1 MAIHYMKAEGGLHQR
16 VWFAK
21 AGRGAQD
28 IGIAPPAERQLENGT
43 YSFSLSAFDPR
54 RLSQKEAV
62 EEGRAKSLYQ
72 GMGAQFGAQVWRM
85 AHEAAPYDYIFL
97 ESENHNL
104 HAIGV
109 ITGRYLGPRLDY
121 DEASLAKEGI
131 HAIPVRWS
139 LVPNG
144 IGAIQL
150 GRLDNAVFRNVIEKD
165 DLMEC
170 LFDLTQP
177 YVSKGL
183 YSPGEFCWETQ
194 AGSRVQAVAPG
205 AAAVVQPPA
214 LPPDALTT
222 PIHVARGGGYIYEG
236 IDDARLKQLILTG
249 DVLGTDHYFRHGMKN
264 WMRVSQYAMMMGIP
278 L

>member
-28 IGIAPPAERQLENGT
+28 AGIAPPADRQLENGT

-54 RLSQKEAV
+54 SLSQKEAV
-62 EEGRAKSLYQ
+62 EEGKVRSLYQ

-85 AHEAAPYDYIFL
+85 AHEAVPCDYIFL

-109 ITGRYLGPRLDY
+109 ITGRYLGPRLDFT
-121 DEASLAKEGI
+121 DASLAKEGI

-150 GRLDNAVFRNVIEKD
+150 GRLDNAVFRNVIEKE
-165 DLMEC
+165 DLMER

-177 YVSKGL
+177 YLSKGL
-183 YSPGEFCWETQ
+183 YSPGEFSGEGQPAARTQ
-194 AGSRVQAVAPG
+194 SARPSPPSA
-205 AAAVVQPPA
+205 VQPPA

-264 WMRVSQYAMMMGIP
+264 WMRISQYAMMMGIP